1 MHLIVLRP
9 DGPCARLPRWLL
21 ASLGG
26 LLLLGLVAAV
36 GGAYWLG
43 LQQREVVEVP
53 VMPGTAPDT
62 ADAAER
68 AAAVEGLE
76 YLAGRVMTLERELE
90 RAEAR
95 LASLGEDLELDLDA
109 IESAGGGQG
118 GPLTGR
124 AADSP
129 LDLDERLHALERLLL
144 RHRTRIELLDEVR
157 RDDATRATLRPAL
170 RPVEDDAWIS
180 SAFGYRDDPFTGER
194 RFHSGMDFAGRP
206 GSDIRAAG
214 GGIVVF
220 AGRRNAYGRM
230 VEIEHGGGLRTRYA
244 HNDELLVEPGQRI
257 EPGETIAR
265 MGRTGRA
272 TDTHLHYEVLRL
284 GEAINPYGF
293 LPD

>member
-9 DGPCARLPRWLL
+9 DGPCARLPRWLM
-21 ASLGG
+21 AVGLGV
-26 LLLLGLVAAV
+26 LLLGLLVAV

-53 VMPGTAPDT
+53 VLPDAEGTAV
-62 ADAAER
+62 DAAER

-76 YLAGRVMTLERELE
+76 YLAGRVVVLERELE

-95 LASLGEDLELDLDA
+95 LASLGEDLELDLGA
-109 IESAGGGQG
+109 IRSSGGGQG
-118 GPLTGR
+118 GPL
-124 AADSP
+124 AAHAESP

-144 RHRTRIELLDEVR
+144 RHRMRIDLLDEAR

-170 RPVEDDAWIS
+170 RPVEDDAWVS
-180 SAFGYRDDPFTGER
+180 SGFGHRDDPFTGER
-194 RFHSGMDFAGRP
+194 RFHAGMDFAGRS
-206 GSDIRAAG
+206 GSEVRAAG
-214 GGIVVF
+214 GGIVVY

-244 HNDELLVEPGQRI
+244 HNDELLVEPGQRV
-257 EPGETIAR
+257 EPGDLVAR

-272 TDTHLHYEVLRL
+272 TDTHLHYEVLRQ
-284 GEAINPYGF
+284 GEAVNPYAF